1 MRTRKKIGD
10 DDMPA
15 ELDFDRLGP
24 PVVAKHYEKA
34 MAKAPVVR
42 LAPDVA
48 VAFPSEQS
56 VNAALRGLL
65 RQRSQPISKSGKRR
79 KRAAR

>member
-1 MRTRKKIGD
+1 MRTRKKNSD
-10 DDMPA
+10 EEMPA
-15 ELDFDRLGP
+15 EFDFDRLGP
-24 PVVAKHYEKA
+24 PVVGKYYEKA

-65 RQRSQPISKSGKRR
+65 RRRAPSAAKTGKRR

>member
-1 MRTRKKIGD
+1 MRTRKKAD
-10 DDMPA
+10 DDEIPA

-24 PVVAKHYEKA
+24 PVAGKYYEKA

-48 VAFPSEQS
+48 IAFPSEHA

-65 RQRSQPISKSGKRR
+65 HKQPQSSVKHSRRR

>member
-1 MRTRKKIGD
+1 MRTRKKID
-10 DDMPA
+10 NEMPT
-15 ELDFDRLGP
+15 ELDFDRLGS
-24 PVVAKHYEKA
+24 PVVGKHYEKA

-65 RQRSQPISKSGKRR
+65 HRRSHVASKSGKRR
-79 KRAAR
+79 KRASR

>member
-1 MRTRKKIGD
+1 MRKKIVD
-10 DDMPA
+10 EEMPA

-24 PVVAKHYEKA
+24 PVVGKYHDRA

-56 VNAALRGLL
+56 VNSALRGLL
-65 RQRSQPISKSGKRR
+65 QRQPRSTAKPTRKR

>member
-1 MRTRKKIGD
+1 MRMRKKNVD
-10 DDMPA
+10 EEMPA
-15 ELDFDRLGP
+15 ELDFNRLGP
-24 PVVAKHYEKA
+24 PVVGKYYEKA

-56 VNAALRGLL
+56 VNSALRGLL
-65 RQRSQPISKSGKRR
+65 QREPRSATKSTRKR